1 MPAPDASSTAMARS
15 PGPETGGAGSPALK
29 NRTGRTS
36 RPVPDRRTAAATGV
50 GGTSGRG
57 DQDVRAGARHVETVA
72 AVGPGDRAVQ
82 TAFHISAA
90 FLVAAALVAAFVLK
104 QKGWESV
111 AEADAAVGMAE
122 G

>member
-1 MPAPDASSTAMARS
+1 M
-15 PGPETGGAGSPALK
+15 
-29 NRTGRTS
+29 
-36 RPVPDRRTAAATGV
+36 
-50 GGTSGRG
+50 
-57 DQDVRAGARHVETVA
+57 VA

-90 FLVAAALVAAFVLK
+90 FLVVAALVAAFVPK